1 MKSGHVKRPS
11 PHEVGVRTLKNQ
23 TSAVL
28 RRVQRGETMTITDR
42 QRPVAIMIAAGSDN
56 VDAVVQQLCKTGR
69 LAWGGG
75 KPAGCVGPRAV
86 KGPNLAAAVIE
97 DRR

>member
-1 MKSGHVKRPS
+1 MKSGHSKRPS
-11 PHEVGVRTLKNQ
+11 QHEVGVRTLKNQ

-42 QRPVAIMIAAGSDN
+42 QRPIAVMIAAGSDS
-56 VDAVVQQLCKTGR
+56 VDAVVQQLCKIGR

-75 KPAGCVGPRAV
+75 KPTGCVGPPAV
-86 KGPNLAAAVIE
+86 KGANVAAAVIE